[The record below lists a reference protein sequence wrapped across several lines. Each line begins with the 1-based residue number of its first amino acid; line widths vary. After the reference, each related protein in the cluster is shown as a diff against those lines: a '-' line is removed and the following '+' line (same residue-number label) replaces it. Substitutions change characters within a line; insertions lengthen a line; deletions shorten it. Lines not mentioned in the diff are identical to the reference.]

1 MDTAGPFET
10 ARAAYYYVTLPEQ
23 SWKPEQTED
32 FLRGAY
38 SRSLIDVVNIVS
50 GNFDR
55 PGGAMF
61 TTPAVDLAGLP
72 DEEVAITIAER
83 QKDMSHKF
91 PNIVVQN
98 T

>member
-38 SRSLIDVVNIVS
+38 SRSLIDVVNIHEAFPGHYVQGLWLPRVS
-50 GNFDR
+50 TACWKTG
-55 PGGAMF
+55 P
-61 TTPAVDLAGLP
+61 
-72 DEEVAITIAER
+72 
-83 QKDMSHKF
+83 
-91 PNIVVQN
+91 
-98 T
+98 